1 MYRYKKMCLVLKCIL
16 DFGYYGLICF
26 VCYNDG
32 RELEITVDFNKQRP
46 KLTILM
52 EMIEAL
58 LVESVLYS
66 FLSISS

>member
-1 MYRYKKMCLVLKCIL
+1 M
-16 DFGYYGLICF
+16 DFGYCGLICF
-26 VCYNDG
+26 VCYKYG
-32 RELEITVDFNKQRP
+32 RELEIIVDFNKQRP

-52 EMIEAL
+52 EMLEAL